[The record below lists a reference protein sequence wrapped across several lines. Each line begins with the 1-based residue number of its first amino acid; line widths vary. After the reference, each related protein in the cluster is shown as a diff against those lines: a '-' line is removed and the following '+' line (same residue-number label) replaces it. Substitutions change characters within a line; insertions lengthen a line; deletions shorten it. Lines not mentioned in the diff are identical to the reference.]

1 MKVHRFGQLLKAE
14 LLICVIYT
22 IVKQKIPRRKIMNQ
36 QIKNALASYG
46 RSVLGAATAM
56 YASGVTDPQT
66 LAYSLLGALVPVIL
80 RAANPSDTAFGK
92 MPSVEEVDKA
102 VRSAKVVKK
111 TAKKAPAKKSSGG
124 GSTHQVK

>member
-1 MKVHRFGQLLKAE
+1 VRTKVHRFGQVLKAE

-92 MPSVEEVDKA
+92 MPSVDEVDKA

-111 TAKKAPAKKSSGG
+111 APAKKSA
-124 GSTHQVK
+124 VKKK

>member
-1 MKVHRFGQLLKAE
+1 
-14 LLICVIYT
+14 
-22 IVKQKIPRRKIMNQ
+22 MNQ

-66 LAYSLLGALVPVIL
+66 LAYSLLGALIPVAL
-80 RAANPSDTAFGK
+80 RAANPSDKAFGK
-92 MPSVEEVDKA
+92 MPSVDEVDKA
-102 VRSAKVVKK
+102 VKSAKVVKK

-124 GSTHQVK
+124 GRTNNQVK

>member
-1 MKVHRFGQLLKAE
+1 
-14 LLICVIYT
+14 
-22 IVKQKIPRRKIMNQ
+22 MNQ

-80 RAANPSDTAFGK
+80 RAANPSDPAFGK
-92 MPSVEEVDKA
+92 MPSVDEVDKA

-111 TAKKAPAKKSSGG
+111 APAKKAA
-124 GSTHQVK
+124 VKKK

>member
-1 MKVHRFGQLLKAE
+1 MKVHRFGQVLKAE
-14 LLICVIYT
+14 LLICVIYI
-22 IVKQKIPRRKIMNQ
+22 IVKQKISYRRNKMNQ

-80 RAANPSDTAFGK
+80 RAANPSDPAFGK
-92 MPSVEEVDKA
+92 MPSVEEVDAA
-102 VRSAKVVKK
+102 VRAAKVVKK
-111 TAKKAPAKKSSGG
+111 TPAKKSA
-124 GSTHQVK
+124 VKKK